1 MAMLTGTLGDR
12 AESAMQILTPSP
24 PAPAEHS
31 EEHRKSPSKKAPVL
45 QTGSAADEDPIVQ

>member
-1 MAMLTGTLGDR
+1 
-12 AESAMQILTPSP
+12 MQILTPSP